1 MGRKCGSPEAPKDES
16 DSSQPLRAS
25 VLHLHRPGFLCP
37 CLRGVYHT
45 VTWTQLRSL
54 LWVGTDR
61 TSWSLAKEC
70 LLLAQPGAWAGVT
83 ASPRG
88 DPESHSPRERL
99 FCWPDCPA
107 GTGWVAPAPTSVM
120 APGWQA
126 CLAEFSQRWALCLN
140 SVLPTWASES
150 HHAGGRHHAVSGAWV
165 WVSTCCS
172 PACTSAPCPNVG
184 VGTPAD
190 LVHCPPAPLGDRVE
204 VGKGRPSPWPS
215 HSGHRFRAGPS
226 ASTWGDAEESKVP
239 GSPEGPLTWA
249 GVQCIPV
256 GAVGGA
262 LEEGGSPVSGLG
274 WSRVSVGDWELEA
287 SIHPGTESRAKAD
300 APAVCSGWGWV
311 PPFPCAGGIVRVMS
325 SWRLAG
331 AAPRM

>member
-37 CLRGVYHT
+37 CLRGVYHA

-150 HHAGGRHHAVSGAWV
+150 PCGRQ
-165 WVSTCCS
+165 
-172 PACTSAPCPNVG
+172 APCSEWGLG
-184 VGTPAD
+184 VGLYLLFPG
-190 LVHCPPAPLGDRVE
+190 LHLSSLSQCRGGDT
-204 VGKGRPSPWPS
+204 S
-215 HSGHRFRAGPS
+215 
-226 ASTWGDAEESKVP
+226 
-239 GSPEGPLTWA
+239 
-249 GVQCIPV
+249 
-256 GAVGGA
+256 
-262 LEEGGSPVSGLG
+262 
-274 WSRVSVGDWELEA
+274 
-287 SIHPGTESRAKAD
+287 
-300 APAVCSGWGWV
+300 
-311 PPFPCAGGIVRVMS
+311 
-325 SWRLAG
+325 
-331 AAPRM
+331 